1 MERKNAD
8 DWVSKCRDLV
18 VIGDRGRGRG
28 RKTWMQ
34 CVEEDMRKLNVK
46 REDAQNRDVWRRG
59 IMGNRPTRA
68 SAEKRTLK
76 R

>member
-1 MERKNAD
+1 M
-8 DWVSKCRDLV
+8 V
-18 VIGDRGRGRG
+18 VGDRGRGRG

-34 CVEEDMRKLNVK
+34 CVEKDMRKLNLR
-46 REDAQNRDVWRRG
+46 REDAQDREVWRGG
-59 IMGNRPTRA
+59 IMGNRLTRA